1 MGPTFS
7 SKVTING
14 GATTTTS
21 TTVSVSINATDAGSA
36 VAGYQVS
43 EDPAFTGMTTW
54 QPWTST
60 PQTASFVLSG
70 GDGLKTVYVRV
81 RDASSHI
88 NGATTDDRNTITLDA
103 AGPTFSSKVTING
116 GATTT
121 TSTTVS
127 VSINATDAGSSVA
140 GYQVSEDPAFTGMT
154 TWQPWTSTPQ
164 TASFVLSGGDG
175 PKTVYVRVR
184 DANSHINGATTD
196 DRNTISLDTVGP
208 TFSSTVSINSGAART
223 GSATISMAISASDA
237 GSSIAEYQLS
247 EASDFSG
254 GTTTLWTAW
263 AGSPV
268 SFTLSAGDGTK
279 NVYVKLKDQSGHES
293 TETTQNHDDIILDT
307 AAPVVNSVTMAAD
320 NLTAVVAFNENI
332 YGDASQGDLAT
343 TALTVVILSGSAQ
356 VETES
361 TARTGAAEA
370 TVTITWKT
378 GKAPVTGDS
387 IGIQASSAT
396 SVYDYVGNAMA
407 AAAGGSGSAKRLS
420 FAAAAGSSVGT
431 TVQTVLA
438 TFRGGSSFPLSS
450 QTQGGRAPATSG
462 VSVAPRTTPASI
474 QPLAQFYR
482 PIRLDATVTPTSST
496 VAAPV
501 DPAASSLVARN
512 VATKPAPAAGTGAS
526 AAILPAGSARSTC
539 PT

>member
-1 MGPTFS
+1 MPEAPSPSTS
-7 SKVTING
+7 SRKHR
-14 GATTTTS
+14 TS
-21 TTVSVSINATDAGSA
+21 
-36 VAGYQVS
+36 
-43 EDPAFTGMTTW
+43 
-54 QPWTST
+54 
-60 PQTASFVLSG
+60 
-70 GDGLKTVYVRV
+70 
-81 RDASSHI
+81 
-88 NGATTDDRNTITLDA
+88 
-103 AGPTFSSKVTING
+103 
-116 GATTT
+116 
-121 TSTTVS
+121 
-127 VSINATDAGSSVA
+127 
-140 GYQVSEDPAFTGMT
+140 
-154 TWQPWTSTPQ
+154 
-164 TASFVLSGGDG
+164 
-175 PKTVYVRVR
+175 
-184 DANSHINGATTD
+184 
-196 DRNTISLDTVGP
+196 
-208 TFSSTVSINSGAART
+208 
-223 GSATISMAISASDA
+223 
-237 GSSIAEYQLS
+237 
-247 EASDFSG
+247 SG

-361 TARTGAAEA
+361 TTRTGAAEA

-387 IGIQASSAT
+387 IGIQASSST

-407 AAAGGSGSAKRLS
+407 AAAGGFWRSAKRLS
-420 FAAAAGSSVGT
+420 FAAPAGAVSGQRCRRSW
-431 TVQTVLA
+431 Q
-438 TFRGGSSFPLSS
+438 RSGGSSFPLSS

-501 DPAASSLVARN
+501 DPAE
-512 VATKPAPAAGTGAS
+512 AA
-526 AAILPAGSARSTC
+526 
-539 PT
+539 